1 MPSLSSLRKALNNPP
16 NVLRVVCVLLFL
28 ALIANL
34 FFHGSKPYAV
44 GLVPHPWDK
53 VVHALL
59 FAILATLI
67 RLTLPTLPSV
77 GVLTFI
83 GAIALA
89 DELHQLRL
97 PGRNADVIDWVAD
110 VAGAAVALLV
120 IKLVIKRSSS
130 LHTKA

>member
-1 MPSLSSLRKALNNPP
+1 
-16 NVLRVVCVLLFL
+16 
-28 ALIANL
+28 
-34 FFHGSKPYAV
+34 
-44 GLVPHPWDK
+44 

-89 DELHQLRL
+89 DELHQLSL

-120 IKLVIKRSSS
+120 MSS

>member
-1 MPSLSSLRKALNNPP
+1 LPHTIRATIRKALNNPS
-16 NVLRVVCVLLFL
+16 NVLRFVCVLLFL

-89 DELHQLRL
+89 DELHQLSL

-120 IKLVIKRSSS
+120 MSS

>member
-1 MPSLSSLRKALNNPP
+1 LLHTIRATIRKALNNPS

-67 RLTLPTLPSV
+67 RLTLPKLPSV

-89 DELHQLRL
+89 DELHQLSL

-120 IKLVIKRSSS
+120 MSS